1 MRVRGYI
8 VIICILA
15 VLVGTIIFLREK
27 NRTLRAEISTAQSN
41 LKAYDSENST
51 LLNSNRVFQFTINQL
66 TQLSDS
72 LTIQMRE
79 VQKELGIKDSKIKSL
94 QYILSQSSRVDT
106 ITFRDTLFR
115 DNFIRLDTTLGDQWY
130 KINLSL
136 RYPSTIITDPSFLS
150 ELYIFTQSQR
160 EPVNPRR
167 KFFLWRLFQRK
178 HTVYTIDIHDKNPYI
193 EVKKNRFVEI
203 IK

>member
-1 MRVRGYI
+1 MGTKGYI

-15 VLVGTIIFLREK
+15 VLVGTIVFLREK

-115 DNFIRLDTTLGDQWY
+115 DNFIRLDTALGDQWY
-130 KINLSL
+130 RINLSL